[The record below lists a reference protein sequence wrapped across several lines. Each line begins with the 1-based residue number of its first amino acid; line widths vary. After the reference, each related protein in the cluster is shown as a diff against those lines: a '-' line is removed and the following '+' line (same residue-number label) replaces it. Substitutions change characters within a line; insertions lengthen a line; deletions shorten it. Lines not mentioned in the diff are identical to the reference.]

1 MKEWTGTET
10 NDWSWSEGEIID
22 AAASGS
28 EMELEVS
35 KGDYW
40 IHIISWNGE
49 EESSSDFGL
58 TSDLGRYADMGSECI
73 AYFKFNGNTNDA
85 CTCLLYTSPSPRDR
99 G

>member
-1 MKEWTGTET
+1 MDRNGC

-35 KGDYW
+35 SGNYW

-58 TSDLGRYADMGSECI
+58 TSEDDGECGTWDL
-73 AYFKFNGNTNDA
+73 
-85 CTCLLYTSPSPRDR
+85 PV
-99 G
+99 